1 MASDFTV
8 IQAVRQQFGD
18 TTKGADGQEYAIQVE
33 QDAPFVG
40 LSKDFRFSCP
50 SVDSTQ
56 MAVLQFECLAGLA
69 GSFYVTAP
77 NFSGPGHRNI
87 MRINGVDIPGD
98 ITPGPIDEQIVAQAG
113 VGGTPPAWRA
123 QLLLVPA
130 NVLNEE
136 NVLHIETVLLPTGQF
151 DNFIIDNVVVLFK
164 TRTQGRGG
172 VGGVGGVG
180 PKSKE

>member
-1 MASDFTV
+1 MACDFTV

-18 TTKGADGQEYAIQVE
+18 TTKGADGQEYEIQLE

-56 MAVLQFECLAGLA
+56 MAVLQFESLAGLA
-69 GSFYVTAP
+69 GSFFTFIP
-77 NFSGPGHRNI
+77 SLSGPAHRNI
-87 MRINGVDIPGD
+87 MRINGVDLPGD
-98 ITPGPIDEQIVAQAG
+98 ITPGPLNEQIGATD
-113 VGGTPPAWRA
+113 VGFSPPAWRA

-136 NVLHIETVLLPTGQF
+136 NVLHIESVFIPGGF
-151 DNFIIDNVVVLFK
+151 DNFIIDNVVVFFK
-164 TRTQGRGG
+164 TRTQGGTG
-172 VGGVGGVG
+172 VGVVD
-180 PKSKE
+180 PWEQER